1 VRVWVSDEAWA
12 GGRLQAGDVRSLP
25 PAAARHLQV
34 LRAQPGDRIECFDG
48 AGAAWM
54 ATVVAIQRQAVI
66 VRLEAPAPPAVTE
79 PSFAATL
86 AVVMPANDRMDFL
99 VEKATE
105 LGVARLQPLV
115 SQRSV
120 LRLAG
125 DRAERKVAH
134 WHAVAAAAAEQCG
147 RRVVPAV
154 DPVRPLVDWLRDIAR
169 DDNPRW
175 MLDFDADAA
184 AAAST
189 VPPPGS
195 RPCVLSGPEGGLA
208 PDERHQARAAGFRPV
223 SLGPRVLRADTAPLA
238 WLAHAVLAA
247 SDSASR

>member
-1 VRVWVSDEAWA
+1 MRVWVDDEAWTA
-12 GGRLQAGDVRSLP
+12 GRLQTGDERALP
-25 PAAARHLQV
+25 HAAARHLQV
-34 LRAQPGDRIECFDG
+34 LRAQPGDRVECFDG

-54 ATVVAIQRQAVI
+54 ATVVAMQRQEVI
-66 VRLEAPAPPAVTE
+66 VRLDAPAPPAETE
-79 PSFAATL
+79 PPFAATL

-120 LRLAG
+120 LRLAA
-125 DRAERKVAH
+125 DRADRKVAH
-134 WHAVAAAAAEQCG
+134 WHGVAAAAAEQCG

-154 DPVRPLVDWLRDIAR
+154 APVRPLADWLRDVEHA
-169 DDNPRW
+169 DGPRW
-175 MLDFDADAA
+175 MLDFDADAVTV
-184 AAAST
+184 AST

-208 PDERHQARAAGFRPV
+208 PEEEAAARAAGFEPV

-238 WLAHAVLAA
+238 WLAGVAL
-247 SDSASR
+247 RPGPT